1 MCVCAGD
8 AEGETTRGIGEV
20 LGRIIGEEW
29 GDDGVCFDVGERE
42 RHDVCYLLVGM
53 CGWLKSMGP
62 PQQKRKGEGRG
73 GGDGP

>member
-1 MCVCAGD
+1 M
-8 AEGETTRGIGEV
+8 
-20 LGRIIGEEW
+20 

-73 GGDGP
+73 GGDGPRPTI